1 MLTCPYKWTRN
12 YLLAILQH
20 CQNHCNPQLTKLKW
34 KRLQVQLEKHKR
46 GHEWGS
52 WPSNAFLGPQKR
64 VVLGTLCMLEALKAR
79 LGQPNNETSPSHF
92 PQCTVPKLPLEN
104 DPTMK
109 ASLGSISRQLDDM
122 LSMRFGLH
130 MISYEQPRGFLE
142 PKFTIYDGAS
152 DHFLLSDALLAA
164 DDVGYR

>member
-1 MLTCPYKWTRN
+1 
-12 YLLAILQH
+12 
-20 CQNHCNPQLTKLKW
+20 
-34 KRLQVQLEKHKR
+34 
-46 GHEWGS
+46 
-52 WPSNAFLGPQKR
+52 
-64 VVLGTLCMLEALKAR
+64 
-79 LGQPNNETSPSHF
+79 
-92 PQCTVPKLPLEN
+92 
-104 DPTMK
+104 MK

-130 MISYEQPRGFLE
+130 MINYEQPRGFLE